1 MRNQWQSSSQKG
13 VPLGRFNSFMTVQS
27 LAQVHNPVLVD
38 NVEDPSSPGKS
49 THPVIS
55 YGPTSR
61 RFSATQRRPVELSD
75 HAHSPQLTRF
85 PTKISPPDQG
95 KILRSRSQDRNPK
108 MQVLRSKAS
117 DISNGALQ
125 QSAFMQRLDD
135 IEGRQANI
143 ESLLTQIS
151 QNIGGNN
158 KS

>member
-1 MRNQWQSSSQKG
+1 
-13 VPLGRFNSFMTVQS
+13 
-27 LAQVHNPVLVD
+27 VHNPVLAD
-38 NVEDPSSPGKS
+38 NVEDPSSPDKS
-49 THPVIS
+49 THSVIS

-61 RFSATQRRPVELSD
+61 RFSATQRRPVELS
-75 HAHSPQLTRF
+75 
-85 PTKISPPDQG
+85 TKISPPDQG
-95 KILRSRSQDRNPK
+95 ILRSRSQDRNPK

-151 QNIGGNN
+151 QNIGSNN